1 MTKKW
6 PTVNFILICYTWSG
20 NASLISSYGC
30 DFNVIILVLAALINF
45 LKSESLHQNKNYI
58 KFFLINIFRSSGT
71 HFIGFVMPYP
81 KQFTEKV

>member
-45 LKSESLHQNKNYI
+45 LKSDSLYQNGLGEGGVQLFWQNKNYI
-58 KFFLINIFRSSGT
+58 KLLIF
-71 HFIGFVMPYP
+71 
-81 KQFTEKV
+81 